1 MDVGNVDQLARR
13 FGQDPFEEPIYN
25 GGGNRKA
32 SDGPVLG
39 EHIARQLGANL
50 RRNTLA
56 NLRTLPG
63 LTLGGFGSA
72 QLRTYAYAGALSGSS
87 GSARSGL
94 GAFPLGLRSQARAVA
109 TSTLLPERDLDALT
123 AAGSNDLIDLVEQ
136 GARLRRV
143 LASPGR
149 RDDRGLQQR
158 TAKAIVGN
166 IRASRDAIT
175 GVVDETVTVGLSPLS
190 ATPYLQQQASSGAGG
205 WLIHCSIGWMGR
217 PSGSIGGW
225 PRRSMTRRPSWL
237 SMARRPGTR
246 WPTRCSW
253 MRFTPPARP
262 RVAWPRRLLPRLRPP
277 LSRATAF
284 EVTWRYVEDPPDSPA
299 QG

>member
-1 MDVGNVDQLARR
+1 MTRTLLILGDSLMDSGNVDQLARR

-72 QLRTYAYAGALSGSS
+72 QLRTYAYAGALSGST
-87 GSARSGL
+87 GTGRSGL
-94 GAFPLGLRSQARAVA
+94 AAFPLGLRSQTRAVA
-109 TSTLLPERDLDALT
+109 ISSLLPERDLDALI

-175 GVVDETVTVGLSPLS
+175 GVVDETVIVGLSPLS
-190 ATPYLQQQASSGAGG
+190 ATPYLQQQAKQWG
-205 WLIHCSIGWMGR
+205 
-217 PSGSIGGW
+217 
-225 PRRSMTRRPSWL
+225 
-237 SMARRPGTR
+237 
-246 WPTRCSW
+246 
-253 MRFTPPARP
+253 
-262 RVAWPRRLLPRLRPP
+262 RRLADPLLDWVDGTAQRVNRGLAKAFDDQKAVLVVDGTAAWNAVANPMFLDDVHPTSTTASRL
-277 LSRATAF
+277 AA
-284 EVTWRYVEDPPDSPA
+284 EVVAAIEASTLQSY
-299 QG
+299 GF